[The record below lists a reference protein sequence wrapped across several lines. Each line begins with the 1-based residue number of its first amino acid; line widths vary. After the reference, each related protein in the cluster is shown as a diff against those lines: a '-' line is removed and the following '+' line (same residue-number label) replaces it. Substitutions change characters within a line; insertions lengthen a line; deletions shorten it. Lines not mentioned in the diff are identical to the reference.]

1 MDIES
6 ATGIRGYFP
15 EILMYKFFLCFRY
28 LTRKGIVLFPV
39 LAVWLCVMMLI
50 IVNSIMT
57 GFVNRVRD
65 AGRSLMGDVVI
76 QSDSMAGFP
85 YYRQIQQQLAL
96 LPQVKASTPVISAY
110 GLFNLPENQ
119 VNTRVEVMGV
129 EAASESR
136 VSSFG
141 SSLFWQYQ
149 APMQAV
155 QDLRGVGFPTTRANL
170 LAYARQRLLAAAK
183 VENARQQ
190 AFAHLKPIPPTAW
203 LASIRR
209 HWQVITHE
217 DYQQAVY
224 RENRADRDLRMVQKL
239 PNTTFANAA
248 ALRAALV
255 PKVPTF
261 KPPPQAAERYMIAAD
276 EPKNGCVIGV
286 DLGLYRRDR
295 FGHYHRPPWV
305 RFSPVIITVVPVT
318 IKATLAQPQSRR
330 FVIVDDSRTR
340 VYAVDSKTV
349 YIPFHAAQKM
359 AFMQRQD
366 LLNGGTR
373 PPRCSEIQV
382 LVRHDSSER
391 SILAARQAIA
401 RVVHHLELLHPQ
413 MEIAGLR
420 VRTWDQVQA
429 QYIRAVDNERNMITF
444 LLGLMSLV
452 VVIVIFLIFYML
464 VRDKTRDIGIIKAIG
479 GSEEG
484 LGVIFILYGM
494 LISSAGALLGLLT
507 GVWFVRN
514 DNWIHDHILW
524 RIFGISIWNRKIY
537 VFSRIP
543 DQIDPH
549 AVSWIV
555 IFAVLAGLL
564 GALIPAILAARQDPV
579 EALRYE

>member
-1 MDIES
+1 M
-6 ATGIRGYFP
+6 
-15 EILMYKFFLCFRY
+15 
-28 LTRKGIVLFPV
+28 

-85 YYRQIQQQLAL
+85 YYRQLQKRLAL
-96 LPQVKASTPVISAY
+96 LPQVRASTPVISAY
-110 GLFNLPENQ
+110 GLFNLPVNQ
-119 VNTRVEVMGV
+119 VNTGVQVMGV
-129 EAASESR
+129 EAASESK

-141 SSLFWQYQ
+141 SSLFWQYK

-155 QDLRGVGFPTTRANL
+155 EDLRGVGFPTSRAKL
-170 LAYARQRLLAAAK
+170 VAYAGQRLMAAAK
-183 VENARQQ
+183 AENASQE
-190 AFAHLKPIPPTAW
+190 AFAKLKPIKPGAW
-203 LASIRR
+203 FASIRE
-209 HWQVITHE
+209 HWQVIAHE

-224 RENRADRDLRMVQKL
+224 RENRAARDLRMVQKL
-239 PNTTFANAA
+239 PDRNFLNAE
-248 ALRAALV
+248 ALRKALI
-255 PKVPTF
+255 PSAPTF
-261 KPPPQAAERYMIAAD
+261 KPPSQAAQHYMTSAD
-276 EPKNGCVIGV
+276 EPKNGCIVGV
-286 DLGLYRRDR
+286 DLGLYKRDR
-295 FGHYHRPPWV
+295 FGHYHRPSWV
-305 RFSPVIITVVPVT
+305 RYSPVIITVVPVT

-366 LLNGGTR
+366 LLDGGVR
-373 PPRCSEIQV
+373 PGRCSEIQV
-382 LVRHDSSER
+382 LVRHDGRER
-391 SILAARQAIA
+391 NVMAARAAIA
-401 RVVHHLELLHPQ
+401 GVVHNMELLHPQ
-413 MEIAGLR
+413 MEITGIR

-429 QYIRAVDNERNMITF
+429 EYIRAVDNERNMITF

-452 VVIVIFLIFYML
+452 VVLVIFLIFYML

-484 LGVIFILYGM
+484 LGVIFVLYGM
-494 LISSAGALLGLLT
+494 LISTAGALMGLVT
-507 GVWFVRN
+507 GVLFVRN

-537 VFSRIP
+537 VFSKIP

-549 AVSWIV
+549 AVTWIV
-555 IFAVLAGLL
+555 IFAIFAGLL
-564 GALIPAILAARQDPV
+564 GALLPALIAARQDPV

>member
-1 MDIES
+1 
-6 ATGIRGYFP
+6 
-15 EILMYKFFLCFRY
+15 MYKIFLCFRY

-85 YYRQIQQQLAL
+85 YYRQIQKQLAL
-96 LPQVKASTPVISAY
+96 LPQIKASTPVISGY
-110 GLFNLPENQ
+110 GLFNLPEFQ
-119 VNTRVEVMGV
+119 VNTGVQVMGV
-129 EAASESR
+129 EADSESK

-141 SSLFWQYQ
+141 TSLFWQYK

-155 QDLRGVGFPTTRANL
+155 QDLRGVGFPASRKKL
-170 LAYARQRLLAAAK
+170 LAYAQKRLLAAAK
-183 VENARQQ
+183 VEHARQQ
-190 AFAHLKPIPPTAW
+190 AFADLKPVSSHAW
-203 LASIRR
+203 FASIRQ
-209 HWQVITHE
+209 HWQVIAHE

-224 RENRADRDLRMVQKL
+224 KENRADRDLRMVQAL
-239 PNTTFANAA
+239 PNRSFVNAA
-248 ALRAALV
+248 ALRKAMV
-255 PKVPTF
+255 PLAPTF
-261 KPPPQAAERYMIAAD
+261 VPPPQAANRYMTASD
-276 EPKNGCVIGV
+276 EPKSGCVIGV
-286 DLGLYRRDR
+286 DLGLYKRDR
-295 FGHYHRPPWV
+295 FGHYHRPPGV
-305 RFSPVIITVVPVT
+305 RFSPVIITMVPVT

-349 YIPFHAAQKM
+349 YIPFHVAQKM
-359 AFMQRQD
+359 AFMQQQD
-366 LLNGGTR
+366 LLDGGVR
-373 PPRCSEIQV
+373 PGRCSEIQV
-382 LVRHDSSER
+382 LVRHDSSEVN
-391 SILAARQAIA
+391 ILAARKAIA
-401 RVVHHLELLHPQ
+401 HVVHQLELLHPQ
-413 MEIAGLR
+413 MEIAGIR

-429 QYIRAVDNERNMITF
+429 EYIRAVDNERNMITF

-494 LISSAGALLGLLT
+494 LISSAGAILGLFT

-524 RIFGISIWNRKIY
+524 RIFGVSIWNRKIY
-537 VFSRIP
+537 VFSKIP
-543 DQIDPH
+543 DQVDPH
-549 AVSWIV
+549 AVMWIV
-555 IFAVLAGLL
+555 IFAILAGLL
-564 GALIPAILAARQDPV
+564 GALIPAIIAARQDPV

>member
-1 MDIES
+1 
-6 ATGIRGYFP
+6 
-15 EILMYKFFLCFRY
+15 MYKIFLCFRY

-85 YYRQIQQQLAL
+85 YYRQIQKQLAL
-96 LPQVKASTPVISAY
+96 LPQIKASTPVISGY
-110 GLFNLPENQ
+110 GLFNLPEFQ
-119 VNTRVEVMGV
+119 VNTGVQVMGV
-129 EAASESR
+129 EADSESK

-141 SSLFWQYQ
+141 SSLFWQYK

-155 QDLRGVGFPTTRANL
+155 QDLRGVGFPASRKKL
-170 LAYARQRLLAAAK
+170 LAYAQKRLLAAAK
-183 VENARQQ
+183 EEHARQQ
-190 AFAHLKPIPPTAW
+190 AFANLKAISSHAW
-203 LASIRR
+203 FASIRR
-209 HWQVITHE
+209 HWQVISHE

-224 RENRADRDLRMVQKL
+224 KENRADRDLRMVQAL
-239 PNTTFANAA
+239 PNRSFANAA
-248 ALRAALV
+248 ALRKAMV
-255 PKVPTF
+255 PLAPTF
-261 KPPPQAAERYMIAAD
+261 VPPPQAANRYMTASD
-276 EPKNGCVIGV
+276 EPKSGCVIGV
-286 DLGLYRRDR
+286 DLGLYKRDR
-295 FGHYHRPPWV
+295 FGHYHRPPGV
-305 RFSPVIITVVPVT
+305 RFSPVIITMVPVT

-349 YIPFHAAQKM
+349 YIPFHVAQKM
-359 AFMQRQD
+359 AFMQQQD
-366 LLNGGTR
+366 LLDGGVR
-373 PPRCSEIQV
+373 PGRCSEIQV
-382 LVRHDSSER
+382 LVRHDSSEVN
-391 SILAARQAIA
+391 ILAARKAIA
-401 RVVHHLELLHPQ
+401 QVVHQLELLHPQ
-413 MEIAGLR
+413 MEIAGIR

-429 QYIRAVDNERNMITF
+429 EYIRAVDNERNMITF

-494 LISSAGALLGLLT
+494 LISSAGAILGLFT

-524 RIFGISIWNRKIY
+524 RIFGVSIWNRKIY
-537 VFSRIP
+537 VFSKIP
-543 DQIDPH
+543 DQVDPH
-549 AVSWIV
+549 AVMWIV
-555 IFAVLAGLL
+555 IFAILAGLL
-564 GALIPAILAARQDPV
+564 GALIPAIIAARQDPV

>member
-1 MDIES
+1 
-6 ATGIRGYFP
+6 
-15 EILMYKFFLCFRY
+15 MYKIFLCFRY

-85 YYRQIQQQLAL
+85 YYRQIQKRLSL
-96 LPQVKASTPVISAY
+96 LPQVKASTPVISGY
-110 GLFNLPENQ
+110 GLFNLPEFQ
-119 VNTRVEVMGV
+119 VNTGVQVMGV
-129 EAASESR
+129 EASSESK

-141 SSLFWQYQ
+141 SSLFWQYK

-155 QDLRGVGFPTTRANL
+155 RDLRGVGFPTTREKL
-170 LAYARQRLLAAAK
+170 LTYARKRLLAAAR
-183 VENARQQ
+183 VEHARQQ
-190 AFAHLKPIPPTAW
+190 SFAKLKPISRHDW
-203 LASIRR
+203 FASIRQ
-209 HWQVITHE
+209 HWQVIAHE

-224 RENRADRDLRMVQKL
+224 KVNRADRDLRMVQSL
-239 PNTTFANAA
+239 PDASFATAA
-248 ALRAALV
+248 ALRKAMV
-255 PKVPTF
+255 PETPTF
-261 KPPPQAAERYMIAAD
+261 QPPPQAANRYLTASD
-276 EPKNGCVIGV
+276 EPKSGCVIGV
-286 DLGLYRRDR
+286 DLGLYKRDR
-295 FGHYHRPPWV
+295 FGHYHRPPGV
-305 RFSPVIITVVPVT
+305 RFSPVIITMVPVT

-349 YIPFHAAQKM
+349 YIPFHIAQKM

-366 LLNGGTR
+366 LLDGGVR
-373 PPRCSEIQV
+373 PARCSEIQV
-382 LVRHDSSER
+382 LVRHDSSEAN
-391 SILAARQAIA
+391 ILSARQAIA
-401 RVVHHLELLHPQ
+401 HVVHQLELLHPQ
-413 MEIAGLR
+413 MEIAGIR

-429 QYIRAVDNERNMITF
+429 EYIRAVDNERNMITF

-452 VVIVIFLIFYML
+452 VVIVIFRIFYMV
-464 VRDKTRDIGIIKAIG
+464 VRDKPRDIGIIKAIG

-494 LISSAGALLGLLT
+494 LISSAGAILGLFT

-537 VFSRIP
+537 VFSKIP

-549 AVSWIV
+549 AVMWIV
-555 IFAVLAGLL
+555 IFAILAGLF
-564 GALIPAILAARQDPV
+564 GALIPAIIAARQDPV

>member
-1 MDIES
+1 
-6 ATGIRGYFP
+6 
-15 EILMYKFFLCFRY
+15 MYKIFLCFRY

-85 YYRQIQQQLAL
+85 YYRQIQKQLAL
-96 LPQVKASTPVISAY
+96 LPQIKASTPVISGY
-110 GLFNLPENQ
+110 GLFNLPEFQ
-119 VNTRVEVMGV
+119 VNTGVQVMGV
-129 EAASESR
+129 EADSESK

-141 SSLFWQYQ
+141 SSLFWQYK

-155 QDLRGVGFPTTRANL
+155 QDLRGVGFPASRKKL
-170 LAYARQRLLAAAK
+170 LAYAQKRLLAAAK
-183 VENARQQ
+183 VEHARQQ
-190 AFAHLKPIPPTAW
+190 AFADLKPVSSHAW
-203 LASIRR
+203 FASIRQ
-209 HWQVITHE
+209 HWQVIAHE

-224 RENRADRDLRMVQKL
+224 KENRADRDLRMVQAL
-239 PNTTFANAA
+239 PNRSFVNAA
-248 ALRAALV
+248 ALRKAMV
-255 PKVPTF
+255 PLAPTF
-261 KPPPQAAERYMIAAD
+261 VPPPQAANRYMTASD
-276 EPKNGCVIGV
+276 EPKSGCVIGV
-286 DLGLYRRDR
+286 DLGLYKRDR
-295 FGHYHRPPWV
+295 FGHYHRPPGV
-305 RFSPVIITVVPVT
+305 RFSPVIITMVPVT

-349 YIPFHAAQKM
+349 YIPFHVAQKM
-359 AFMQRQD
+359 AFMQQQD
-366 LLNGGTR
+366 LLDGGVR
-373 PPRCSEIQV
+373 PGRCSEIQV
-382 LVRHDSSER
+382 LVRHDSSEVN
-391 SILAARQAIA
+391 ILAARKAIA
-401 RVVHHLELLHPQ
+401 HVVHQLELLHPQ
-413 MEIAGLR
+413 MEIAGIR

-429 QYIRAVDNERNMITF
+429 EYIRAVDNERNMITF

-494 LISSAGALLGLLT
+494 LISSAGAILGLFT

-537 VFSRIP
+537 VFSKIP
-543 DQIDPH
+543 DQVDPH
-549 AVSWIV
+549 AVMWIV
-555 IFAVLAGLL
+555 IFAILAGLL
-564 GALIPAILAARQDPV
+564 GALIPAIIAARQDPV

>member
-1 MDIES
+1 
-6 ATGIRGYFP
+6 
-15 EILMYKFFLCFRY
+15 MYKIFLCFRY

-85 YYRQIQQQLAL
+85 YYRQVQQQLAL
-96 LPQVKASTPVISAY
+96 LPQVKASTPVISGY
-110 GLFNLPENQ
+110 GLFNLPEFQ
-119 VNTRVEVMGV
+119 VNTGVQVMGV
-129 EAASESR
+129 EAESESK

-141 SSLFWQYQ
+141 TSLFWQYK

-155 QDLRGVGFPTTRANL
+155 QDLRAAGFPVSREKL
-170 LAYARQRLLAAAK
+170 LAYAQKRLLAAAK
-183 VENARQQ
+183 VEHARQQ
-190 AFAHLKPIPPTAW
+190 AFADLKPVSSHAW
-203 LASIRR
+203 FAAIRQ
-209 HWQVITHE
+209 HWQVIAHE

-224 RENRADRDLRMVQKL
+224 KENRADRDLRMVQAL
-239 PNTTFANAA
+239 PNGSFANAA
-248 ALRAALV
+248 ALRKALV
-255 PKVPTF
+255 PVAPTF
-261 KPPPQAAERYMIAAD
+261 APPPQASDRYMTASD
-276 EPKNGCVIGV
+276 DPKNGCVIGV
-286 DLGLYRRDR
+286 DLGLYKRDR
-295 FGHYHRPPWV
+295 FGHYHRPPGV
-305 RFSPVIITVVPVT
+305 RFSPVIITMVPVT
-318 IKATLAQPQSRR
+318 MKATLAQPQSRR
-330 FVIVDDSRTR
+330 FIIVDDSRTR

-349 YIPFHAAQKM
+349 YIPFHVAQKM

-366 LLNGGTR
+366 LLDGGVR
-373 PPRCSEIQV
+373 PARCSEIQV
-382 LVRHDSSER
+382 LVRHDSSEAD
-391 SILAARQAIA
+391 ILAARKAIA
-401 RVVHHLELLHPQ
+401 HVVHQLELLHPQ
-413 MEIAGLR
+413 MEIAGIR

-429 QYIRAVDNERNMITF
+429 EYIRAVDNERNMITF

-452 VVIVIFLIFYML
+452 VIIVIFLIFYML

-484 LGVIFILYGM
+484 LGAIFILYGM
-494 LISSAGALLGLLT
+494 LISSAGAILGLFT

-537 VFSRIP
+537 VFSKIP
-543 DQIDPH
+543 DQVDPH
-549 AVSWIV
+549 AVMWIV
-555 IFAVLAGLL
+555 IFAILAGLL
-564 GALIPAILAARQDPV
+564 GALIPAIIAARQDPV

>member
-1 MDIES
+1 
-6 ATGIRGYFP
+6 
-15 EILMYKFFLCFRY
+15 MYKIFLCFRY

-85 YYRQIQQQLAL
+85 YYRQIQKQLAL
-96 LPQVKASTPVISAY
+96 LPQIKASTPVISGY
-110 GLFNLPENQ
+110 GLFNLPEFQ
-119 VNTRVEVMGV
+119 VNTGVQVMGV
-129 EAASESR
+129 EADSESK

-141 SSLFWQYQ
+141 SSLFWQYK

-155 QDLRGVGFPTTRANL
+155 QDLRGVGFPASRKKL
-170 LAYARQRLLAAAK
+170 LAYAQKRLLAAAK
-183 VENARQQ
+183 VEHARQQ
-190 AFAHLKPIPPTAW
+190 AFADLKPVSSHAW
-203 LASIRR
+203 FASIRQ
-209 HWQVITHE
+209 HWQVIAHE

-224 RENRADRDLRMVQKL
+224 KENRADRDLRMVQAL
-239 PNTTFANAA
+239 PNRSFVNAA
-248 ALRAALV
+248 ALRKAMV
-255 PKVPTF
+255 PLAPTF
-261 KPPPQAAERYMIAAD
+261 VPPPQAANRYMTASD
-276 EPKNGCVIGV
+276 EPKSGCVIGV
-286 DLGLYRRDR
+286 DLGLYKRDR
-295 FGHYHRPPWV
+295 FGHYHRPPGV
-305 RFSPVIITVVPVT
+305 RFSPVIITMVPVT

-349 YIPFHAAQKM
+349 YIPFHVAQKM
-359 AFMQRQD
+359 AFMQQQD
-366 LLNGGTR
+366 LLDGGVR
-373 PPRCSEIQV
+373 PGRCSEIQV
-382 LVRHDSSER
+382 LVRHDSSEVN
-391 SILAARQAIA
+391 ILAARKAIA
-401 RVVHHLELLHPQ
+401 HVVHQLELLHPQ
-413 MEIAGLR
+413 MEIAGIR

-429 QYIRAVDNERNMITF
+429 EYIRAVDNERNMITF

-494 LISSAGALLGLLT
+494 LISSAGAILGLFT

-537 VFSRIP
+537 VFSKIP

-549 AVSWIV
+549 AVMWIV
-555 IFAVLAGLL
+555 IFAILAGLL
-564 GALIPAILAARQDPV
+564 GALIPAIIAARQDPV

>member
-1 MDIES
+1 
-6 ATGIRGYFP
+6 
-15 EILMYKFFLCFRY
+15 MYKIFLCFRY

-85 YYRQIQQQLAL
+85 YYRQIQKQLAL
-96 LPQVKASTPVISAY
+96 LPQIKASTPVISGY
-110 GLFNLPENQ
+110 GLFNLPEFQ
-119 VNTRVEVMGV
+119 VNTGVQVMGV
-129 EAASESR
+129 EADSESK

-141 SSLFWQYQ
+141 SSLFWQYK

-155 QDLRGVGFPTTRANL
+155 QDLRGVGFPASRKKL
-170 LAYARQRLLAAAK
+170 LAYAQKRLLAAAK
-183 VENARQQ
+183 VEHARQQ
-190 AFAHLKPIPPTAW
+190 AFADLKPVSSHAW
-203 LASIRR
+203 FASIRQ
-209 HWQVITHE
+209 HWQVIAHE

-224 RENRADRDLRMVQKL
+224 KENRADRDLRMVQAL
-239 PNTTFANAA
+239 PNRSFVNAA
-248 ALRAALV
+248 ALRKAMV
-255 PKVPTF
+255 PLAPTF
-261 KPPPQAAERYMIAAD
+261 VPPPQAANRYMTASD
-276 EPKNGCVIGV
+276 EPKSGCVIGV
-286 DLGLYRRDR
+286 DLGLYKRDR
-295 FGHYHRPPWV
+295 FGHYHRPPGV
-305 RFSPVIITVVPVT
+305 RFSPVIITMVPVT

-349 YIPFHAAQKM
+349 YIPFHVAQKM
-359 AFMQRQD
+359 AFMQQQD
-366 LLNGGTR
+366 LLDGGVR
-373 PPRCSEIQV
+373 PGRCSEIQV
-382 LVRHDSSER
+382 LVRHDSSEVN
-391 SILAARQAIA
+391 ILAARKAIA
-401 RVVHHLELLHPQ
+401 HVVHQLELLHPQ
-413 MEIAGLR
+413 MEIAGIR

-429 QYIRAVDNERNMITF
+429 EYIRAVDNERNMITF

-494 LISSAGALLGLLT
+494 LISSAGAILGLFT

-524 RIFGISIWNRKIY
+524 RIFGVSIWNRKIY
-537 VFSRIP
+537 VFSKIP
-543 DQIDPH
+543 DQVDPH
-549 AVSWIV
+549 AVMWIV
-555 IFAVLAGLL
+555 IFAILAGLL
-564 GALIPAILAARQDPV
+564 GALIPAIIAARQDPV

>member
-1 MDIES
+1 
-6 ATGIRGYFP
+6 
-15 EILMYKFFLCFRY
+15 MYKIFLCFRY

-85 YYRQIQQQLAL
+85 YYRQIQKQLAL
-96 LPQVKASTPVISAY
+96 LPQIKASTPVISGY
-110 GLFNLPENQ
+110 GLFNLPEFQ
-119 VNTRVEVMGV
+119 VNTGVQVMGV
-129 EAASESR
+129 KADSESK

-141 SSLFWQYQ
+141 SSLFWQYK

-155 QDLRGVGFPTTRANL
+155 QDLRGVGFPASRKKL
-170 LAYARQRLLAAAK
+170 LAYAQKRLLSAAK
-183 VENARQQ
+183 EEHARQQ
-190 AFAHLKPIPPTAW
+190 AFADLKPISSHAW
-203 LASIRR
+203 FASIRR
-209 HWQVITHE
+209 HWQVISHE

-224 RENRADRDLRMVQKL
+224 KENRADRDLRMVQAL
-239 PNTTFANAA
+239 PNRSFANAA
-248 ALRAALV
+248 ALRKALV
-255 PKVPTF
+255 PRAPTF
-261 KPPPQAAERYMIAAD
+261 APPPQAANRYMTASD
-276 EPKNGCVIGV
+276 EPKSGCVIGV
-286 DLGLYRRDR
+286 DIGLYKRDR
-295 FGHYHRPPWV
+295 FGHYHRPPGV
-305 RFSPVIITVVPVT
+305 RFSPVIITMVPVT

-349 YIPFHAAQKM
+349 YIPFHVAQKM
-359 AFMQRQD
+359 AFMQQQD
-366 LLNGGTR
+366 LLDGGVR
-373 PPRCSEIQV
+373 PGRCSEIQV
-382 LVRHDSSER
+382 LVRHDSSEVN
-391 SILAARQAIA
+391 ILAARKAIA
-401 RVVHHLELLHPQ
+401 HVVHQLELLHPQ
-413 MEIAGLR
+413 MEIAGIR

-429 QYIRAVDNERNMITF
+429 EYIRAVDNERNMITF

-494 LISSAGALLGLLT
+494 LISSAGAILGLFT

-537 VFSRIP
+537 VFSKIP
-543 DQIDPH
+543 DQVDPH
-549 AVSWIV
+549 AVMWIV
-555 IFAVLAGLL
+555 IFAILAGLL
-564 GALIPAILAARQDPV
+564 GALIPAIIAARQDPV

>member
-1 MDIES
+1 
-6 ATGIRGYFP
+6 
-15 EILMYKFFLCFRY
+15 MYKIFLCFRY

-85 YYRQIQQQLAL
+85 YYRKIQKQLAL

-119 VNTRVEVMGV
+119 VNTGVQVMGV
-129 EAASESR
+129 EAASESK

-141 SSLFWQYQ
+141 TSLFWQYK

-155 QDLRGVGFPTTRANL
+155 RDLRAVGFPVTREKL
-170 LAYARQRLLAAAK
+170 LAYAQRRLLSAAK
-183 VENARQQ
+183 VEAARQR
-190 AFAHLKPIPPTAW
+190 AFAALKPIRSNAW
-203 LASIRR
+203 FASIRQ
-209 HWQVITHE
+209 HWQVIAHE
-217 DYQQAVY
+217 DYQQAIY
-224 RENRADRDLRMVQKL
+224 KENRADRDLRMVQKL
-239 PNTTFANAA
+239 PNTSFASIA
-248 ALRAALV
+248 ALRKALV
-255 PKVPTF
+255 AKVPTF
-261 KPPPQAAERYMIAAD
+261 TPPPRAADRYMTAAD

-286 DLGLYRRDR
+286 DLGLYQRDR
-295 FGHYHRPPWV
+295 FGHYHRPPGV

-349 YIPFHAAQKM
+349 YIPFHVAQKM

-366 LLNGGTR
+366 LLNGGVR
-373 PPRCSEIQV
+373 PGRCSEIQV
-382 LVRHDSSER
+382 LVRHDSSEAN
-391 SILAARQAIA
+391 ILAARKAIA

-413 MEIAGLR
+413 MAIAGMR

-429 QYIRAVDNERNMITF
+429 EYIRAVDNERNMITF

-494 LISSAGALLGLLT
+494 LISSAGAILGLFT
-507 GVWFVRN
+507 GVSFVRN

-537 VFSRIP
+537 VFSKIP

-549 AVSWIV
+549 AVMWIV
-555 IFAVLAGLL
+555 LFAILAGLL
-564 GALIPAILAARQDPV
+564 GALIPAIIAARQDPV

>member
-1 MDIES
+1 
-6 ATGIRGYFP
+6 
-15 EILMYKFFLCFRY
+15 MYKIFLCFRY

-85 YYRQIQQQLAL
+85 YYRQIQKQLAL
-96 LPQVKASTPVISAY
+96 LPQIKASTPVISGY
-110 GLFNLPENQ
+110 GLFNLPEFQ
-119 VNTRVEVMGV
+119 VNTGVQVMGV
-129 EAASESR
+129 KADSESK

-141 SSLFWQYQ
+141 SSLFWQYK

-155 QDLRGVGFPTTRANL
+155 QDLRGVGFPASRKKL
-170 LAYARQRLLAAAK
+170 LAYAQKRLLSAAK
-183 VENARQQ
+183 EEHARQQ
-190 AFAHLKPIPPTAW
+190 AFADLKPISSHAW
-203 LASIRR
+203 FASIRR
-209 HWQVITHE
+209 HWQVISHE

-224 RENRADRDLRMVQKL
+224 KENRADRDLRMVQAL
-239 PNTTFANAA
+239 PNRSFANAA
-248 ALRAALV
+248 ALRKALV
-255 PKVPTF
+255 PRAPTF
-261 KPPPQAAERYMIAAD
+261 APPPQAANRYMTASD
-276 EPKNGCVIGV
+276 EPKTGCVIGV
-286 DLGLYRRDR
+286 DIGLYKRDR
-295 FGHYHRPPWV
+295 FGHYHRPPGV
-305 RFSPVIITVVPVT
+305 RFSPVIITMVPVT

-349 YIPFHAAQKM
+349 YIPFHVAQKM
-359 AFMQRQD
+359 AFMQQQD
-366 LLNGGTR
+366 LLDGGVR
-373 PPRCSEIQV
+373 PGRCSEIQV
-382 LVRHDSSER
+382 LVRHDSSEVN
-391 SILAARQAIA
+391 ILAARKAIA
-401 RVVHHLELLHPQ
+401 HVVHQLELLHPQ
-413 MEIAGLR
+413 MEIAGIR

-429 QYIRAVDNERNMITF
+429 EYIRAVDNERNMITF

-494 LISSAGALLGLLT
+494 LISSAGAILGLFT

-537 VFSRIP
+537 VFSKIP
-543 DQIDPH
+543 DQVDPH
-549 AVSWIV
+549 AVMWIV
-555 IFAVLAGLL
+555 IFAILAGLL
-564 GALIPAILAARQDPV
+564 GALIPAIIAARQDPV

>member
-1 MDIES
+1 
-6 ATGIRGYFP
+6 
-15 EILMYKFFLCFRY
+15 MYKIFLCFRY

-85 YYRQIQQQLAL
+85 YYRQIQKQLAL
-96 LPQVKASTPVISAY
+96 LPQIKASTPVISGY
-110 GLFNLPENQ
+110 GLFNLPEFQ
-119 VNTRVEVMGV
+119 VNTGVQVMGV
-129 EAASESR
+129 EADSESK

-141 SSLFWQYQ
+141 SSLFWQYK

-155 QDLRGVGFPTTRANL
+155 QDLRGVGFPASRKKL
-170 LAYARQRLLAAAK
+170 LAYAQKRLLAAAK
-183 VENARQQ
+183 VEHARQQ
-190 AFAHLKPIPPTAW
+190 AFADLKPVSSHAW
-203 LASIRR
+203 FASIRQ
-209 HWQVITHE
+209 HWQVIAHE

-224 RENRADRDLRMVQKL
+224 KENRADRDLRMVQAL
-239 PNTTFANAA
+239 PNRSFVNAA
-248 ALRAALV
+248 ALRKAMV
-255 PKVPTF
+255 PLAPTF
-261 KPPPQAAERYMIAAD
+261 VPPPQAANRYMTASD
-276 EPKNGCVIGV
+276 EPKSGCVIGV
-286 DLGLYRRDR
+286 DLGLYKRDR
-295 FGHYHRPPWV
+295 FGHYHRPPGV
-305 RFSPVIITVVPVT
+305 RFSPVIITMVPVT

-349 YIPFHAAQKM
+349 YIPFHVAQKM
-359 AFMQRQD
+359 AFMQQQD
-366 LLNGGTR
+366 LLGGGVR
-373 PPRCSEIQV
+373 PGRCSEIQV
-382 LVRHDSSER
+382 LVRHDSSEVN
-391 SILAARQAIA
+391 ILAARKAIA
-401 RVVHHLELLHPQ
+401 HVVHQLELLHPQ
-413 MEIAGLR
+413 MEIAGIR

-429 QYIRAVDNERNMITF
+429 EYIRAVDNERNMITF

-494 LISSAGALLGLLT
+494 LISSAGAILGLFT

-524 RIFGISIWNRKIY
+524 RIFGVSIWNRKIY
-537 VFSRIP
+537 VFSKIP
-543 DQIDPH
+543 DQVDPH
-549 AVSWIV
+549 AVMWIV
-555 IFAVLAGLL
+555 IFAILAGLL
-564 GALIPAILAARQDPV
+564 GALIPAIIAARQDPV

>member
-1 MDIES
+1 
-6 ATGIRGYFP
+6 
-15 EILMYKFFLCFRY
+15 MYKIFLCFRY

-85 YYRQIQQQLAL
+85 YYRQIQKQLAL
-96 LPQVKASTPVISAY
+96 LPQIKASTPVISGY
-110 GLFNLPENQ
+110 GLFNLPEFQ
-119 VNTRVEVMGV
+119 VNTGVQVMGV
-129 EAASESR
+129 EADSESK

-141 SSLFWQYQ
+141 SSLFWQYK

-155 QDLRGVGFPTTRANL
+155 QDLRGVGFPASRKKL
-170 LAYARQRLLAAAK
+170 LAYAQKRLLAAAK
-183 VENARQQ
+183 VEHARQQ
-190 AFAHLKPIPPTAW
+190 AFADLKPVSSHAW
-203 LASIRR
+203 FASIRQ
-209 HWQVITHE
+209 HWQVIAHE

-224 RENRADRDLRMVQKL
+224 KENRADRDLRMVQAL
-239 PNTTFANAA
+239 PNRSFVNAA
-248 ALRAALV
+248 ALRKAMV
-255 PKVPTF
+255 PLAPTF
-261 KPPPQAAERYMIAAD
+261 VPPPQAANRYMTASD
-276 EPKNGCVIGV
+276 EPKSGCVIGV
-286 DLGLYRRDR
+286 DLGLYKRDR
-295 FGHYHRPPWV
+295 FGHYHRPPGV
-305 RFSPVIITVVPVT
+305 RFSPVIITMVPVT

-349 YIPFHAAQKM
+349 YIPFHVAQKM

-366 LLNGGTR
+366 LLDGGVR
-373 PPRCSEIQV
+373 PGRCSEIQV
-382 LVRHDSSER
+382 LVRHDSSEVN
-391 SILAARQAIA
+391 ILAARKAIA
-401 RVVHHLELLHPQ
+401 HVVHQLELLHPQ
-413 MEIAGLR
+413 MEIAGIR

-429 QYIRAVDNERNMITF
+429 EYIRAVDNERNMITF

-494 LISSAGALLGLLT
+494 LISSAGAILGLFT

-537 VFSRIP
+537 VFSKIP

-549 AVSWIV
+549 AVMWIV
-555 IFAVLAGLL
+555 IFAILAGLL
-564 GALIPAILAARQDPV
+564 GALIPAIIAARQDPV

>member
-1 MDIES
+1 
-6 ATGIRGYFP
+6 
-15 EILMYKFFLCFRY
+15 MYKIFLCFRY

-85 YYRQIQQQLAL
+85 YYRQLQKRLAL
-96 LPQVKASTPVISAY
+96 LPQVKASTPVISGY
-110 GLFNLPENQ
+110 GLFNLPEFQ
-119 VNTRVEVMGV
+119 VNTGVQVMGV
-129 EAASESR
+129 EAGSESK

-141 SSLFWQYQ
+141 SSLFWQYK

-155 QDLRGVGFPTTRANL
+155 ADLRGAGFPTTRTKL
-170 LAYARQRLLAAAK
+170 LAYAQKRLLAAAK
-183 VENARQQ
+183 IEATRQQ
-190 AFAHLKPIPPTAW
+190 HYANLKPIGNHAW
-203 LASIRR
+203 FASIRQ
-209 HWQVITHE
+209 HWQVIAHE

-224 RENRADRDLRMVQKL
+224 KENRADRDLRMVQAL
-239 PNTTFANAA
+239 PNKAFSSAA
-248 ALRAALV
+248 ALRQAMV
-255 PKVPTF
+255 PKAPSFT
-261 KPPPQAAERYMIAAD
+261 PPPQAANRYLTGAD

-286 DLGLYRRDR
+286 DLGLYKRDR
-295 FGHYHRPPWV
+295 FGHYHRPPGV
-305 RFSPVIITVVPVT
+305 RFSPVIITMVPVT
-318 IKATLAQPQSRR
+318 MKATLAQPQSRR

-349 YIPFHAAQKM
+349 YIPFHVAQKM

-366 LLNGGTR
+366 LLAGGVR
-373 PPRCSEIQV
+373 PGRCSEIQV
-382 LVRHDSSER
+382 LVRHDSSENN
-391 SILAARQAIA
+391 ILAARKAIA
-401 RVVHHLELLHPQ
+401 HVVHQLELLHPQ
-413 MEIAGLR
+413 MEIAGIR

-429 QYIRAVDNERNMITF
+429 EYIRAVDNERNMITF

-484 LGVIFILYGM
+484 VGVIFLLYGM
-494 LISSAGALLGLLT
+494 LISSAGAILGLCT
-507 GVWFVRN
+507 GVSFVRN

-537 VFSRIP
+537 VFSKIP

-549 AVSWIV
+549 AVMWIV
-555 IFAVLAGLL
+555 IFAILAGLV